1 MPVLDRA
8 QLLDD
13 ILPLDAAVVGV
24 DPASTRYH
32 GEWDGHDI
40 YFALGTDNIVYV
52 ISIPVDDPAAWS
64 AVSTS

>member
-24 DPASTRYH
+24 DPESTRYQ

-40 YFALGTDNIVYV
+40 YFALGTDNVVYV

-64 AVSTS
+64 AVSSS